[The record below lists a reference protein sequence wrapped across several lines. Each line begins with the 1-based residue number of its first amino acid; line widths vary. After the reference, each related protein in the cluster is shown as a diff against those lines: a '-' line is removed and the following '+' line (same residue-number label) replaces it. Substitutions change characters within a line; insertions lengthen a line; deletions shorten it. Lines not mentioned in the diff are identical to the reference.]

1 MFKRIFE
8 KQSLIKHLRI
18 LMNMLSMAVHD
29 LDCLTHKY
37 KHIAQYMVN
46 GSCEYKYMLQFI
58 RDIDGRMIEIMNT
71 FNSMQNI
78 YVNINLQSQTSNYLR
93 KMVNE
98 ILHVDTLLKKEF
110 EDIDN
115 HYTQHIKPHYDYVR
129 DSDLY
134 GV

>member
-18 LMNMLSMAVHD
+18 LMTMLSIQVHD

-46 GSCEYKYMLQFI
+46 GSGEYKYMLQFI
-58 RDIDGRMIEIMNT
+58 RDIDSRMIEIMNT
-71 FNSMQNI
+71 FNQMQNI

-93 KMVNE
+93 TMVNE
-98 ILHVDTLLKKEF
+98 ILDVDRLLKKEA
-110 EDIDN
+110 EDIDE
-115 HYTQHIKPHYDYVR
+115 HYTLHVKPHYDYIR
-129 DSDLY
+129 ESDLY
-134 GV
+134 MV